1 VLKEKIVTDNLKITG
16 VKLLPLK
23 GKYYETSL
31 VVEVGDGR
39 LDDVVYIR
47 LQPGWG
53 IECIPSERE
62 VDGGW
67 KRGDDLDHT
76 EFRDVYELA
85 KMVENMLRE
94 KVEE

>member
-1 VLKEKIVTDNLKITG
+1 MTDNLKIHG
-16 VKLLPLK
+16 VELLPLV

-31 VVEVGDGR
+31 VVEVGDGEP
-39 LDDVVYIR
+39 DEVVYIR

-53 IECIPSERE
+53 IECILSERE

-67 KRGDDLDHT
+67 KDGDDLDYT
-76 EFRDVYELA
+76 EPRDVYELA
-85 KMVENMLRE
+85 KIIEDILSE